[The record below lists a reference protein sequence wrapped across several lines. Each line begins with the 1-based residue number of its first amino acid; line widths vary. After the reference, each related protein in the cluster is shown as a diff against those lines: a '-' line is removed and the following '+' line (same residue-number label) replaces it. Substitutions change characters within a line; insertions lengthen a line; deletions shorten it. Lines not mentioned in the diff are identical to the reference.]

1 MKEGEAV
8 PSDDNDTPLFM
19 TLSRFPRE
27 GSLELDMN
35 DQTKIND
42 TRKAELLSSTV
53 EHIDIT
59 KFDARPIVDAMGK
72 MSFTSRDLSRATGIY
87 NQMLEDKDCSLIL
100 VIAGSTSA
108 GGCMDLYAELVR
120 SNMVDAIVAT
130 GATIVD
136 MDFFEALGHKH
147 YQALEIPD
155 DDTLR
160 SLYIDRIYDTYI
172 DEEQLQD
179 TDFTIGKIADSL
191 EPKAYSS
198 RAFIR
203 EMGKW
208 LSEGNAKKD
217 GSLVQLAYEHDVPI
231 FCPAF
236 TDSSAGFGLVKHQVD
251 AMKRGGHYMVLDA
264 IADFR
269 ELTDIKIKAG
279 TTGLLMIG
287 GGVPKNFT
295 QDTVVC
301 AEILGH
307 DDVEVHKY
315 AVQITVADVRDGAC
329 SSSTLQEAA
338 SWGKVSTA
346 MEQMVF
352 AEATSVL
359 PLLASDAY
367 HRGAWKNREKRRFAK
382 LFD

>member
-1 MKEGEAV
+1 MSE
-8 PSDDNDTPLFM
+8 
-19 TLSRFPRE
+19 
-27 GSLELDMN
+27 
-35 DQTKIND
+35 QIND
-42 TRKAELLSSTV
+42 TRKAELLSNV
-53 EHIDIT
+53 VKHIDIT
-59 KFDARPIVDAMGK
+59 SFDARPIIDQMAG
-72 MSFTSRDLSRATGIY
+72 MSFTSRDLARATRIY
-87 NQMLEDKDCSLIL
+87 NMMLEDTDCAIFL

-108 GGCMDLYAELVR
+108 GGCMDLYAELLR
-120 SNMVDAIVAT
+120 NNMIDGIVAT
-130 GATIVD
+130 GAAIVD
-136 MDFFEALGHKH
+136 MDFFEGLGHKH
-147 YQALEIPD
+147 YQALEIPND
-155 DDTLR
+155 NELR

-179 TDFTIGKIADSL
+179 CDHTIYEIANSL
-191 EPKAYSS
+191 EPKPYSS

-203 EMGKW
+203 EMGKY
-208 LSEGNAKKD
+208 LVEHGKKD
-217 GSLVQLAYEHDVPI
+217 NSLVKLAYEHDVPI

-236 TDSSAGFGLVKHQVD
+236 VDSSAGFGLVKHQVD
-251 AMKRGGHYMVLDA
+251 RAKAGKPYMVLDA

-287 GGVPKNFT
+287 GGVPKNFI

-307 DDVEVHKY
+307 DDVAMHKY

-338 SWGKVSTA
+338 SWGKVQTTH
-346 MEQMVF
+346 EQMVF
-352 AEATSVL
+352 AEAGSVM

-367 HRGAWKNREKRRFAK
+367 HRGAWKTRPRRSFGKIFA
-382 LFD
+382 

>member
-1 MKEGEAV
+1 
-8 PSDDNDTPLFM
+8 M
-19 TLSRFPRE
+19 TE
-27 GSLELDMN
+27 
-35 DQTKIND
+35 QKIND
-42 TRKAELLSSTV
+42 TRKAELLSTTV

-59 KFDARPIVDAMGK
+59 SFDARPIIDSMGK
-72 MSFTSRDLSRATGIY
+72 MSFTSRDLARATRIY
-87 NQMLEDKDCSLIL
+87 NQMLEDKDCTIFL

-108 GGCMDLYAELVR
+108 GGCMDLYAELIR
-120 SNMVDAIVAT
+120 SNMVDCVVAT

-136 MDFFEALGHKH
+136 MDFFEGLGHKH

-179 TDFTIGKIADSL
+179 CDFTINKIANEL
-191 EPKAYSS
+191 EPRAYSS

-203 EMGKW
+203 EMGKY
-208 LSEGNAKKD
+208 LVEHGKKD
-217 GSLVQLAYEHDVPI
+217 NSLVKLAYEHDVPI

-236 TDSSAGFGLVKHQVD
+236 VDSSAGFGLVKHQVD
-251 AMKRGGHYMVLDA
+251 RMKEGKPYMMLDA

-269 ELTDIKIKAG
+269 ELTDIKIQAG
-279 TTGLLMIG
+279 ESGLLMVG
-287 GGVPKNFT
+287 GGVPKNFI

-307 DDVEVHKY
+307 EDVAVHKY

-338 SWGKVSTA
+338 SWGKVNTGI
-346 MEQMVF
+346 EQMVF
-352 AEATSVL
+352 AEAGSVM

-367 HRGAWKNREKRRFAK
+367 HREHWKTRDKRRWAK
-382 LFD
+382 LFA

>member
-1 MKEGEAV
+1 MT
-8 PSDDNDTPLFM
+8 DTL
-19 TLSRFPRE
+19 
-27 GSLELDMN
+27 
-35 DQTKIND
+35 TKTAAANAPIND
-42 TRKAELLSSTV
+42 TRKAELLSTQV

-59 KFDARPIVDAMGK
+59 TFDARPIVDAMKK
-72 MSFTSRDLSRATGIY
+72 MSFTSRDLGRATGIY
-87 NQMLEDKDCSLIL
+87 NDMLADKDCTVVL

-120 SNMVDAIVAT
+120 NNMVDVIVAT

-136 MDFFEALGHKH
+136 MDFFEGLGHKH

-179 TDFTIGKIADSL
+179 CDFTINKIAESL
-191 EPKAYSS
+191 EPKPYSS

-203 EMGKW
+203 EMGKY
-208 LSEGNAKKD
+208 LVEHGKKD
-217 GSLVQLAYEHDVPI
+217 NSLVKLAYEHDVPI

-236 TDSSAGFGLVKHQVD
+236 VDSSAGFGLVKHQVD
-251 AMKRGGHYMVLDA
+251 AAKEGRPYMVLDA

-269 ELTDIKIKAG
+269 ELTQIKIEAG

-287 GGVPKNFT
+287 GGVPKNFV

-307 DDVEVHKY
+307 EDVEVHKY

-338 SWGKVSTA
+338 SWGKVNTGI
-346 MEQMVF
+346 EQMVF
-352 AEATSVL
+352 AEAGSVM

-367 HRGAWKNREKRRFAK
+367 HRGHWKDRAKRGWAK
-382 LFD
+382 LFA

>member
-1 MKEGEAV
+1 MT
-8 PSDDNDTPLFM
+8 DTL
-19 TLSRFPRE
+19 
-27 GSLELDMN
+27 
-35 DQTKIND
+35 TKTAAANAPIND
-42 TRKAELLSSTV
+42 TRKAELLSSVV

-59 KFDARPIVDAMGK
+59 SFDARPIIDSMKK
-72 MSFTSRDLSRATGIY
+72 MSFTSRDLANATGIY
-87 NQMLEDKDCSLIL
+87 NQMLRDPDCTVCL

-120 SNMVDAIVAT
+120 NNMVDVIVAT
-130 GATIVD
+130 GASIVD
-136 MDFFEALGHKH
+136 MDFFEGLGHKH

-179 TDFTIGKIADSL
+179 CDFTINKIAESL

-203 EMGKW
+203 EMGKY
-208 LSEGNAKKD
+208 LVEHGKKD
-217 GSLVQLAYEHDVPI
+217 NSLVKLAYEHDVPI

-236 TDSSAGFGLVKHQVD
+236 VDSSAGFGLVKHQVD
-251 AMKRGGHYMVLDA
+251 AAKEGRPYMVLDA

-269 ELTDIKIKAG
+269 ELTQIKIEAG

-287 GGVPKNFT
+287 GGVPKNFI

-307 DDVEVHKY
+307 EDVEVHKY

-338 SWGKVSTA
+338 SWGKVNTGI
-346 MEQMVF
+346 EQMVF
-352 AEATSVL
+352 AEAGSVM

-367 HRGAWKNREKRRFAK
+367 HRGHWKDRAKRAWGK
-382 LFD
+382 LFA

>member
-1 MKEGEAV
+1 
-8 PSDDNDTPLFM
+8 M
-19 TLSRFPRE
+19 TDAP
-27 GSLELDMN
+27 
-35 DQTKIND
+35 IND
-42 TRKAELLSSTV
+42 MRKAELLSTVV

-59 KFDARPIVDAMGK
+59 SFDARPIIDAMGK
-72 MSFTSRDLSRATGIY
+72 MSFTSRDLARATGIY
-87 NQMLEDKDCSLIL
+87 NQMLQDPDCTIFL

-108 GGCMDLYAELVR
+108 GGCMDAYAELVR
-120 SNMVDAIVAT
+120 SGMVDAVVAT
-130 GATIVD
+130 GASIVD
-136 MDFFEALGHKH
+136 MDFFEGLGHKH
-147 YQALEIPD
+147 YQALEVPD

-179 TDFTIGKIADSL
+179 CDFTINKIANAL

-203 EMGKW
+203 EMGKY
-208 LSEGNAKKD
+208 LAEHGKKD
-217 GSLVQLAYEHDVPI
+217 NSLVKLAYEHDVPI

-236 TDSSAGFGLVKHQVD
+236 VDSSAGFGLVKHQVD
-251 AMKRGGHYMVLDA
+251 CMKAGRPYMVLDA

-269 ELTDIKIKAG
+269 ELTDIKVKGG
-279 TTGLLMIG
+279 TSGLLMVG
-287 GGVPKNFT
+287 GGVPKNFI

-307 DDVEVHKY
+307 EDVEVHKY

-338 SWGKVSTA
+338 SWGKVNTGI
-346 MEQMVF
+346 EQMVF
-352 AEATSVL
+352 AEAGSVI

-367 HRGAWKNREKRRFAK
+367 HRGYWKDRAKRRWAK

>member
-1 MKEGEAV
+1 M
-8 PSDDNDTPLFM
+8 DT
-19 TLSRFPRE
+19 TL
-27 GSLELDMN
+27 
-35 DQTKIND
+35 ND
-42 TRKAELLSSTV
+42 TRKSELLSTEV

-59 KFDARPIVDAMGK
+59 KFDARPIVEAMKK
-72 MSFTSRDLSRATGIY
+72 MSFTSRDLGRATEIY
-87 NQMLEDKDCSLIL
+87 NQMLGDKDCSIFL

-120 SNMVDAIVAT
+120 NNMVDGIVAT
-130 GATIVD
+130 GASIVD
-136 MDFFEALGHKH
+136 MDFFEGLGHKH
-147 YQALEIPD
+147 YQALEVPD

-179 TDFTIGKIADSL
+179 CDHTILEIANTL
-191 EPKAYSS
+191 EPRPYSS
-198 RAFIR
+198 REFIR
-203 EMGKW
+203 AMGKY
-208 LSEGNAKKD
+208 LVENGKKEN
-217 GSLVQLAYEHDVPI
+217 SLVKLAYEHDVPI

-236 TDSSAGFGLVKHQVD
+236 VDSSAGFGLVKHQVD
-251 AMKRGGHYMVLDA
+251 RAKAGKKYMVLDA

-269 ELTDIKIKAG
+269 ELTEIKIKAG

-287 GGVPKNFT
+287 GGVPKNFI

-307 DDVEVHKY
+307 EDVQVHKY

-338 SWGKVSTA
+338 SWGKVNTGI
-346 MEQMVF
+346 EQMVF
-352 AEATSVL
+352 AEAGSVM

-367 HRGAWKNREKRRFAK
+367 HRGIWKERPKHRWGAS
-382 LFD
+382 FD